1 MNQEIP
7 YYNKALDGVRGLA
20 ILLVLMAHM
29 QLLHYGWIGVQLFF
43 VLSGF
48 LITNILLRE
57 KEKPVS
63 LKKKFKNFWV
73 RRVLRIFPLYY
84 LYLFLL
90 MIVWLVSETWQVHSV
105 NLPSLFTYTFNF
117 LGPSSHPH
125 PYSLTGQL
133 WSLSVEEQF
142 YIFYPFIVLLCNKK
156 QLRIAAVV
164 LIIFSVAFRF
174 LTGNY
179 LLQSGMAGGSVGSTI
194 YSATFS
200 HFDAFLLGGS
210 ITIFNTYKIS
220 LRVRNFLFLVLLA
233 VTLVA
238 GYFVYLQ
245 IKPGPFDF
253 NDYFTHLGYS
263 PDFVQY
269 QHHVWS
275 YFLIDLLFVFLLLLL
290 ISSGKN
296 LFSAIIN
303 KSFSFAPLV
312 AIGKISYGMYIIHIG
327 IRHVIIPIAHNYNI
341 YNKYILFVLYLPVV
355 YGLAWII
362 YQVYEKRFL
371 QMKEKFR

>member
-20 ILLVLMAHM
+20 ILLVLMSHL

-48 LITNILLRE
+48 LITNILIRE

-84 LYLFLL
+84 LYLFFL
-90 MIVWLVSETWQVHSV
+90 MILWGGTGTWQEHSV
-105 NLPSLFTYTFNF
+105 RLPWLFTYTFNY
-117 LGPSSHPH
+117 LGLFKQTQT
-125 PYSLTGQL
+125 YILTEHL
-133 WSLSVEEQF
+133 WSLSIEEQF
-142 YIFYPFIVLLCNKK
+142 YIIYPFIVLLSNKK
-156 QLRIAAVV
+156 QLRVAAVL
-164 LIIFSVAFRF
+164 LIFFSVAFRF
-174 LTGNY
+174 LAANY
-179 LLQSGMAGGSVGSTI
+179 LMQSGMADGRVGGMI
-194 YSATFS
+194 YSSTLS

-210 ITIFNTYKIS
+210 ITIFNTNKIS
-220 LRVRNFLFLVLLA
+220 LRVRSFLFLILLA
-233 VTLVA
+233 TTLVA
-238 GYFVYLQ
+238 GFFVYLQ
-245 IKPGPFDF
+245 IKPGPFNF
-253 NDYFTHLGYS
+253 NEYFTHLGYS
-263 PDFVQY
+263 PDYVQY
-269 QHHVWS
+269 LHHVWS
-275 YFLIDLLFVFLLLLL
+275 YFLINLLFAFLLLIL

-296 LFSAIIN
+296 LFSGIVN
-303 KSFSFAPLV
+303 KSFSVAPLA
-312 AIGKISYGMYIIHIG
+312 AIGKVSYGMYIIHIG
-327 IRHVIIPIAHNYNI
+327 IREVIIPIAHSYNI
-341 YNKYILFVLYLPVV
+341 YNKYILFILYLPIV